1 MKRDEPYTVIAVQCS
16 RCKTRQKVHVSARG
30 AVEQSYQVVKCI
42 QCGNPVKFSG
52 SGKILRG
59 PFPY

>member
-1 MKRDEPYTVIAVQCS
+1 MKSNEPYIVMAVQCS
-16 RCKTRQKVHVSARG
+16 LCGTKQKVHVSARG
-30 AVEQSYQVVKCI
+30 VVGPSYQVVKCI
-42 QCGNPVKFSG
+42 QCGNPVEFNG

>member
-1 MKRDEPYTVIAVQCS
+1 MKRDEPYIVMAVQCP
-16 RCKTRQKVHVSARG
+16 RCSTKQKVHVSARG
-30 AVEQSYQVVKCI
+30 ALGPSYQVVKCI